1 MWLNI
6 ILVVIAIA
14 ILVFVYLYAQPSKSR
29 EQFALNVEQ
38 DYRQTIVTSFN
49 TVLGRDPQE
58 YEVQMYRDYMTSPYD
73 TTSVTS
79 RLQKSTEFKK
89 VVETYAAG
97 PSLSVAAVVDDST
110 ADQTVKSMDLAK
122 RLEIY
127 RSVLS
132 IYEKNLE
139 RLPSM
144 VELNYYTAKLATDKT
159 FTLDKIALII
169 QSSKEYTI
177 LKKNQTNTV
186 NAELE
191 GSITDAQLTL
201 MVNEIYTSMFNG
213 ERPSKVFE
221 DFIKA
226 KFVEYKMNEQK
237 FKKMLTMLNE
247 IDKEATLVPA
257 AATTATANAVATA
270 TQVQQAQQ
278 VPQTAIA
285 NTVATATQA
294 PQAPQAPQAQQTQA
308 PQAPQAPVTT
318 APPTTADAPQAQATQ
333 TPTATAAPAAT
344 STTAPPPAAASNEVA
359 PATGD
364 CKNTSL
370 SHSHDSL
377 SCYNKNKVFDSLYA
391 NIQNA
396 EAFLC
401 KNVTSTNS
409 STYGD
414 QNKYAELQAARNKS
428 ELKYECSRN
437 QFAPYEYD
445 PNVVPNLKNTKFGTF
460 LDDANNTSVGSIMP
474 QFIFKEYG
482 PDFI

>member
-58 YEVQMYRDYMTSPYD
+58 YEVQMYRDYMSSPYD

-89 VVETYAAG
+89 VVETYASG
-97 PSLSVAAVVDDST
+97 PGAIDDST

-132 IYEKNLE
+132 IYEKNLD

-144 VELNYYTAKLATDKT
+144 VELNYYTAKLATDKS

-169 QSSKEYTI
+169 QASKEYTI

-221 DFIKA
+221 DFIKV
-226 KFVEYKMNEQK
+226 KFVEYKMNEPK

-247 IDKEATLVPA
+247 IDKEATLVVPA
-257 AATTATANAVATA
+257 AAAAAAAPATAATATTAPTTPATTPATTVATAPATATATPVTATATPTTPATPATAATATATPAVTQASQAPVAAAQATQSTQAA
-270 TQVQQAQQ
+270 TQVQ
-278 VPQTAIA
+278 
-285 NTVATATQA
+285 
-294 PQAPQAPQAQQTQA
+294 
-308 PQAPQAPVTT
+308 
-318 APPTTADAPQAQATQ
+318 APPA
-333 TPTATAAPAAT
+333 TATAAPAA
-344 STTAPPPAAASNEVA
+344 APC
-359 PATGD
+359 D
-364 CKNTSL
+364 CKNKSFK
-370 SHSHDSL
+370 HNHDSL

-409 STYGD
+409 STFGD
-414 QNKYAELQAARNKS
+414 RNKYAELQAERNKS

-460 LDDANNTSVGSIMP
+460 LDDANNTRVGSIMP